1 MLKKVIK
8 YVIIT
13 ICGVILF
20 LVLNQT
26 ANKERVIASIGGEGV
41 FIILP
46 LIWLLI
52 ERIFKDFIKEIK
64 RLCAKTESEES
75 NEKSPE
81 HKQP

>member
-26 ANKERVIASIGGEGV
+26 ANKERVIPSIGGEGV
-41 FIILP
+41 FVILP
-46 LIWLLI
+46 LIWWII
-52 ERIFKDFIKEIK
+52 ERVFKDFINDIK
-64 RLCAKTESEES
+64 RLCTKTEAEES